1 VEAETLACGT
11 GITAAALVAGR
22 LGQVTPPVQVMTVGG
37 EILVVDYA
45 LEGETVK
52 NLTLFGPAVEVFE
65 GTIDYP

>member
-1 VEAETLACGT
+1 
-11 GITAAALVAGR
+11 
-22 LGQVTPPVQVMTVGG
+22 VTPPVQVMTVGG
-37 EILVVDYA
+37 EVLVVDYA